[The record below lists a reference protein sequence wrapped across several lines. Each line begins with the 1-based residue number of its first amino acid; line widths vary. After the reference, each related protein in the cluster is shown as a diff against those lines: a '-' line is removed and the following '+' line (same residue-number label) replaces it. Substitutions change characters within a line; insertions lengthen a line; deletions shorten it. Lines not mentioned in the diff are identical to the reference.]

1 MLKFIK
7 RKLGITTLQTVI
19 NDLITENAA
28 LKRRIQIVDE
38 SNHRMENY
46 VGGMQNQIDEKLKEF
61 QSLHAMDADES
72 YRGQCTI
79 ILTGVFRGRGYVKF
93 VDVEHDEFR
102 HMVERFR
109 SRKSMF
115 RNEDRP
121 QHYTGGS
128 FLL

>member
-28 LKRRIQIVDE
+28 LKKRLQMLDDANYRMG
-38 SNHRMENY
+38 NH
-46 VGGMQNQIDEKLKEF
+46 VSGMQNQIDERLSEF
-61 QSLHAMDADES
+61 SSLHKMDADEN

-102 HMVERFR
+102 HMVEMYRG
-109 SRKSMF
+109 RKPLF
-115 RNEDRP
+115 RNEDRIMY
-121 QHYTGGS
+121 QGGS
-128 FLL
+128 FSI